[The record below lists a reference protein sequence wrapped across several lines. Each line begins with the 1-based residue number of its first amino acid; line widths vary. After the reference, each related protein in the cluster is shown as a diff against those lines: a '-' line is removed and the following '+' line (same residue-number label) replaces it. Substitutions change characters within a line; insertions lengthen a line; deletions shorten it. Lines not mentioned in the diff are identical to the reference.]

1 MANGPYN
8 RDEILTTISQQWKN
22 DDDAFIAPKLLPT
35 ITVKKTTGVYA
46 EYGKEALVVP
56 SNLLRTGRS
65 KTAEASY
72 SKVYKDF
79 GPLQERALKD
89 FITKDEL
96 EQEDSPLDVETDTVI
111 FLNQQ
116 MAIAEEADAAA
127 ILTSTS
133 VIANNQTL
141 SGTAQWTDSASD
153 PLKNLK
159 DRIIAFRGNAIKLPN
174 TVMFSFNAWI
184 ALIGHASIIE
194 RFKYAQGGSIGKA
207 EILNL
212 LAPYGITEI
221 IIGKSMASF
230 TAEGQATSVV
240 DIWGGNVLITYLN
253 PTPGLR
259 QVNGGYTLRLENGK
273 YVDKWDENDPKGEFI
288 RNNDY
293 FDQVIFST
301 DVYGLIK
308 NAVA

>member
-22 DDDAFIAPKLLPT
+22 EDDAFIAPILLPT
-35 ITVKKTTGVYA
+35 IIVKKTTGVYA

-56 SNLLRTGRS
+56 NNLLRTGRS

-72 SKVYKDF
+72 SKVYKNY

-96 EQEDSPLDVETDTVI
+96 NQEDAPLDVETDTVI

-127 ILTSTS
+127 ILTDTS

-141 SGTAQWTDSASD
+141 SGTSQWTDATAT
-153 PLKNLK
+153 PITNIT
-159 DRIIAFRGNAIKLPN
+159 DRVKAFRGNAIKLPN
-174 TVMFSFNAWI
+174 TIMFSFNAWI
-184 ALIGHASIIE
+184 AFITHPTVID
-194 RFKYAQGGSIGKA
+194 RFKYAQGGSITK
-207 EILNL
+207 ENVENL
-212 LAPYGITEI
+212 FAPFGITNI
-221 IIGKSMASF
+221 IIGKSMASY
-230 TAEGQATSVV
+230 TAEGAATDVV
-240 DIWGGNVLITYLN
+240 DIWGGNVLITYLT

-273 YVDKWDENDPKGEFI
+273 YVDKWDTNDPKGEYI